1 MQIRFAFA
9 VRDAPTALISARNV
23 PKLAPSV
30 QRRSFV
36 WTAAFAVIVSVKRI
50 SVPHAV
56 CAMTVWIWSAFAAAV
71 ARTVP
76 KFVPTAAKNALTAPR
91 MNCVRNVVSAWT
103 AQTPTDSASTAVS
116 APIAELFARAAKAA
130 KTARIS
136 VLNVRKSAQ
145 TAVIHSA
152 LPAIVVFIV
161 RMNFCVKTV
170 FCAVTVP
177 ISAKTAV
184 SSAMTARKA
193 SVLTAVNVLTVWTN
207 IVPTAV
213 SVLTV
218 PMRCVRTA
226 IIAVTVL

>member
-76 KFVPTAAKNALTAPR
+76 KFVPTAAKNALTVPR

-103 AQTPTDSASTAVS
+103 AQTPTASASTAVS

-152 LPAIVVFIV
+152 LPAIVVSIV

-184 SSAMTARKA
+184 SSAMTVRKA
-193 SVLTAVNVLTVWTN
+193 AVLTAADALTVWTN
-207 IVPTAV
+207 IVPTAA
-213 SVLTV
+213 SVYTV
-218 PMRCVRTA
+218 PMRCVRIAITA
-226 IIAVTVL
+226 ATEL